1 MEKKIPQPAWEAAEQ
16 KLTQKQQKK
25 QKRRRWATRSLVLLI
40 ILLLLLVILYLLGFF
55 SGPAIST
62 IQAGDM
68 FPGQTDAEDGL
79 LPMSDED
86 LLAQMQQEAD
96 ESYFSFKINSRP
108 VFADGNSKGT
118 LGIENPNY
126 NVYPMVVQITL
137 DSTGEIIYDSG
148 GIMPGQHIAEAK
160 LAKVLSKGE
169 YEATATLYAYDPDTL
184 ICQGQ
189 SQAVLNI
196 TIEN

>member
-1 MEKKIPQPAWEAAEQ
+1 MENKTPQPAWEAAE
-16 KLTQKQQKK
+16 KELAEKK
-25 QKRRRWATRSLVLLI
+25 EKRQKRRRWASRALILLI
-40 ILLLLLVILYLLGFF
+40 ILLLLLIILYLLGFF
-55 SGPAIST
+55 REPTITA
-62 IQAGDM
+62 IQAGDA
-68 FPGQTDAEDGL
+68 FPGQTDAEEGL
-79 LPMSDED
+79 LPMSDEE
-86 LLAQMQQEAD
+86 LLEQMQQEAD
-96 ESYFSFKINSRP
+96 ESYFSFKINSQP
-108 VFADGNSKGT
+108 VFSDGSSAGT

-160 LAKVLSKGE
+160 LATTLSKGE

>member
-1 MEKKIPQPAWEAAEQ
+1 MENTTPDPDLAAGSQ
-16 KLTQKQQKK
+16 LPGKQQKGQRK
-25 QKRRRWATRSLVLLI
+25 WPVRVLILLVI
-40 ILLLLLVILYLLGFF
+40 LLLLVILYLLGVFRR
-55 SGPAIST
+55 PAIT
-62 IQAGDM
+62 AIQTGDM
-68 FPGQTDAEDGL
+68 FPDQTDAEDGF
-79 LPMSDED
+79 LPMSEEE
-86 LLAQMQQEAD
+86 LLEQMQKEAD

-108 VFADGNSKGT
+108 VFADGNSAGT

-160 LAKVLSKGE
+160 LAEVLSKGE

-189 SQAVLNI
+189 SQAVLKI
-196 TIEN
+196 IVEN

>member
-1 MEKKIPQPAWEAAEQ
+1 MENTTMQPGKASGQGLE
-16 KLTQKQQKK
+16 KQQKK
-25 QKRRRWATRSLVLLI
+25 SRWSTAVLVLLI
-40 ILLLLLVILYLLGFF
+40 ILLLLIILYLMGVFRQ
-55 SGPAIST
+55 PVITA

-68 FPGQTDAEDGL
+68 FPDQTDAEDGL
-79 LPMSDED
+79 LPMSDEE
-86 LLAQMQQEAD
+86 LLAQMQKEAD

-108 VFADGNSKGT
+108 VFTDGSSAGT

-148 GIMPGQHIAEAK
+148 GMMPGQHIAQAK

-169 YEATATLYAYDPDTL
+169 YEATATLYAYNPDTL
-184 ICQGQ
+184 ICQGR
-189 SQAVLNI
+189 SQAVLTL

>member
-1 MEKKIPQPAWEAAEQ
+1 MR
-16 KLTQKQQKK
+16 T
-25 QKRRRWATRSLVLLI
+25 LVLLI
-40 ILLLLLVILYLLGFF
+40 ILLLLLIILYLLGFF
-55 SGPAIST
+55 REPVITAVQT
-62 IQAGDM
+62 GDL

-79 LPMSDED
+79 LPMSDEE
-86 LLAQMQQEAD
+86 LLEQMQKEAD

-108 VFADGNSKGT
+108 VFADGSSAGT

-148 GIMPGQHIAEAK
+148 GLMPNQHIAEAK
-160 LAKVLSKGE
+160 LDKVLSKGE

-184 ICQGQ
+184 VCQGR
-189 SQAVLNI
+189 SQAAL
-196 TIEN
+196 TIIVEN